1 MCWIWKDVFHD
12 DNVDNDDIEDGGGDD
27 NEDDLSSYNAT
38 MAMVIMMFMRMTAI
52 ICPVT
57 TRVLATKVVQVE
69 GIGQRGRS
77 RFVMMP
83 KILMMMVGMVMMLK
97 GDGWWYLDRRGGPGI
112 NYKDSGDDED
122 NDMTSVK
129 W

>member
-1 MCWIWKDVFHD
+1 MCWIWKNVFHD
-12 DNVDNDDIEDGGGDD
+12 DNVDNDDVEDGGGDD

-52 ICPVT
+52 IFPVT

-77 RFVMMP
+77 RFVMM
-83 KILMMMVGMVMMLK
+83 LK

-112 NYKDSGDDED
+112 NDKDSGDDED
-122 NDMTSVK
+122 NDMISVK

>member
-1 MCWIWKDVFHD
+1 MCWIWKNVFHD

-52 ICPVT
+52 IFPVT

-77 RFVMMP
+77 RFDDDAQGRWMM
-83 KILMMMVGMVMMLK
+83 IFGQK
-97 GDGWWYLDRRGGPGI
+97 GGSR
-112 NYKDSGDDED
+112 YKL
-122 NDMTSVK
+122 
-129 W
+129 